1 MAEVK
6 RVILSDSS
14 LNRYGYR
21 VLTEGI
27 RLEQFKKN
35 PIMLWMHFR
44 DEGSKLWGESKPIG
58 YWDDIQVNDDVL
70 SAVPVFDDVD
80 ELSKTIH
87 AKYDAGTIRACSIG
101 FYAITTSSD
110 KKYVVPGQTRE
121 TVVEADL
128 VEASFAD
135 IPANGNAV
143 RLYGSSSD
151 KLSLS
156 LSSSPENIIPLLIN
170 NSENQMKMNAA
181 WKAIA
186 AFLGLALSAEAE
198 ITPEGLT
205 KVDSELE
212 RLTDAHTKLA
222 QELDALKAEKLTLN
236 GQVNTLTTERDALQA
251 DKTKLT
257 SDLAA
262 ANDQITAL
270 KGKPAEQSA
279 SVTPKGELNATEADA
294 TFLKFCEEHK
304 GDTLAIAAEMER
316 LKLA

>member
-44 DEGSKLWGESKPIG
+44 DEGSKTWGESKPIG

-110 KKYVVPGQTRE
+110 KKYLAPGQTRE

-143 RLYGSSSD
+143 RLYSQGANT
-151 KLSLS
+151 LS
-156 LSSSPENIIPLLIN
+156 LSSSETTIPILTN
-170 NSENQMKMNAA
+170 NSDTQMKMNAA
-181 WKAIA
+181 WKALS
-186 AFLGLALSAEAE
+186 AFLGLSSSEAE
-198 ITPEGLT
+198 ITTDQLT

-212 RLTDAHTKLA
+212 RLTAEQTKLT

-236 GQVNTLTTERDALQA
+236 GQVNTLTTERDAL
-251 DKTKLT
+251 KEKETKLT

-279 SVTPKGELNATEADA
+279 SVTPTTELNATDSDA
-294 TFLKFCEEHK
+294 TFLKFLQDHK

-316 LKLA
+316 LKLV

>member
-58 YWDDIQVNDDVL
+58 HWEDIQVDGDVL

-110 KKYVVPGQTRE
+110 KKYLAPGQTRE
-121 TVVEADL
+121 TVVEAEL
-128 VEASFAD
+128 IEASFAD

-143 RLYGSSSD
+143 RLYSQGAST
-151 KLSLS
+151 LS
-156 LSSSPENIIPLLIN
+156 LSSSENIIPILTN
-170 NSENQMKMNAA
+170 NSDNQMKMNAA
-181 WKAIA
+181 WKALA

-198 ITPEGLT
+198 ITPENLT

-212 RLTDAHTKLA
+212 RLTAAQTKLA
-222 QELDALKAEKLTLN
+222 QELEALKADKLTIT
-236 GQVNTLTTERDALQA
+236 GTVETLTTERDAL
-251 DKTKLT
+251 KEKETKLT

-262 ANDQITAL
+262 ANEQITAL
-270 KGKPAEQSA
+270 KGKPAEGSA
-279 SVTPKGELNATEADA
+279 TVTPKAELTATDSDA
-294 TFLKFCEEHK
+294 TFLKFLEDHK
-304 GDTLAIAAEMER
+304 GDTLAIASEMER
-316 LKLA
+316 LKLV